1 MLSVENKSILVGL
14 IIVLVSFGLC
24 GCSITNST
32 AKKVAKEY
40 IEDKYGQDA
49 KVVKV
54 SKNYKFTGP
63 GGGLLPDGI
72 ASDESY
78 NLIMEMEGSRF
89 DVCLIG
95 DGSDYIGYD
104 NYYENQIKTDVTD
117 DVESELNIRCEDI
130 FLSYSELY
138 GKYGTNMI
146 HDAYSDLSSI
156 YENGKFAIIV
166 ATYDSIN
173 SEKIEEY
180 AAKYSVQDPKSILR
194 IEIIQYKDFI
204 PELSFSSFSETNN
217 PQYVLNWYT
226 ISNGSVTHHEN

>member
-1 MLSVENKSILVGL
+1 MLSVKNKKILVGL
-14 IIVLVSFGLC
+14 ILIFVSFGLC
-24 GCSITNST
+24 GCGITNST
-32 AKKVAKEY
+32 AKEAAKEY

-49 KVVKV
+49 KVVKM

-78 NLIMEMEGSRF
+78 NLIMEMNGSRF

-95 DGSDYIGYD
+95 DGSSYIGYD
-104 NYYENQIKTDVTD
+104 NYEENQIKADVTD
-117 DVESELNIRCEDI
+117 DVEIQLDIRCENI

-146 HDAYSDLSSI
+146 HSAYSDLLSI

-173 SEKIEEY
+173 SEMVGCIC
-180 AAKYSVQDPKSILR
+180 
-194 IEIIQYKDFI
+194 
-204 PELSFSSFSETNN
+204 SSTLCRKRST
-217 PQYVLNWYT
+217 
-226 ISNGSVTHHEN
+226 